1 MLLLTRTTN
10 GQIIIDGNITI
21 TILEIRG
28 KQVSIG
34 IAAPREIPI
43 VRGELKTKGIK
54 Q

>member
-28 KQVSIG
+28 KHVSIG
-34 IAAPREIPI
+34 IDAPRQIPI
-43 VRGELKTKGIK
+43 VRGELKNKDAK
-54 Q
+54 